1 MRSVIRTELGG
12 DIEEFFDEWDWEPLG
27 AASLAQCHK
36 AKIKG
41 TDNWV
46 AVKVQHAPVKHTGKH
61 ETNRISIFRLT
72 VQFQVCWTVHFWSFE
87 SVHFQSFKP
96 FTLHQK
102 DVLFSVDRPLSRRLD
117 YMTGQFSAHL
127 DLMLMEFGV
136 LQVAQMFPEFK
147 LAWLA
152 RTTRNNL
159 PKELDFLHEAQNTEK
174 IRYML
179 KDLKF
184 LKIPKINYR

>member
-1 MRSVIRTELGG
+1 MTLRLSFWTGLVPITQT
-12 DIEEFFDEWDWEPLG
+12 
-27 AASLAQCHK
+27 LA
-36 AKIKG
+36 IKY
-41 TDNWV
+41 D
-46 AVKVQHAPVKHTGKH
+46 
-61 ETNRISIFRLT
+61 L
-72 VQFQVCWTVHFWSFE
+72 
-87 SVHFQSFKP
+87 
-96 FTLHQK
+96 
-102 DVLFSVDRPLSRRLD
+102 
-117 YMTGQFSAHL
+117 AHL

-179 KDLKF
+179 KDLHF

>member
-1 MRSVIRTELGG
+1 MKL
-12 DIEEFFDEWDWEPLG
+12 
-27 AASLAQCHK
+27 
-36 AKIKG
+36 
-41 TDNWV
+41 
-46 AVKVQHAPVKHTGKH
+46 
-61 ETNRISIFRLT
+61 TNKMSIIRLT
-72 VQFQVCWTVHFWSFE
+72 VQFQVFWIVHFWSFE
-87 SVHFQSFKP
+87 SVPFQFSEP
-96 FTLHQK
+96 FSLNQK
-102 DVLFSVDRPLSRRLD
+102 DILFPEDRPLSTQLTN
-117 YMTGQFSAHL
+117 MTGQFSAHL

-136 LQVAQMFPEFK
+136 LQIAQMFPEFK